1 LYLNISEGRI
11 LFERFTE
18 KAIKVITYSQ
28 EEASKANHPR
38 VYPEHILL
46 GIIREGSGIAARFL
60 RSSGLTDEN
69 LREKINNTIVINE
82 KALSEVL
89 TFSSAAKN
97 VLQNSWNVAKSLR
110 TNYINPEHLF
120 LALLAED
127 NVSIINLLLN
137 FDVNIEKIKSS
148 VIRVVEQKAKT
159 SSHPE
164 DSVKSQSFVPKYFS
178 FASISEES
186 ELNQVINSAKEILD
200 NSSYEILGT
209 EQILL
214 AMLEDKDSSIS
225 ILLENEGINL
235 QNFSE
240 KLENI
245 NTRSDEYLQKELPFT
260 PRAYFAINS
269 AYEYAKEL
277 GSTTLKPEHVLLG
290 ILGEKSGLAYRVLKE
305 LGINTNNLF
314 NKVLKPIE
322 KQKPETLTIVRLARE
337 EARKLGH
344 NIVGTEQILL
354 GIIGEGT
361 GIGASVLKDLG
372 ITLKDARIEVEKIIG
387 TGNCR
392 GEKETT
398 LTPRVKKL
406 LEIAW
411 EKAKKYSSQRIESEH
426 LLLGITK
433 EKECMAMKVLQNL
446 GVDVLEI
453 RQGILKAIEKKNLNQ
468 SMNIE

>member
-1 LYLNISEGRI
+1 

-28 EEASKANHPR
+28 EEAAKANHPR
-38 VYPEHILL
+38 LYPEHILL
-46 GIIREGSGIAARFL
+46 GIVREGSGIAARFL
-60 RSSGLTDEN
+60 RASGLKIEV
-69 LREKINNTIVINE
+69 LREKINDTLVIKNND
-82 KALSEVL
+82 KDFSDALA
-89 TFSSAAKN
+89 FSPAAKTI
-97 VLQNSWNVAKSLR
+97 LQKSWDVAKSLR

-127 NVSIINLLLN
+127 NSTVINLLQH
-137 FDVNIEKIKSS
+137 FDVDIERIKSS

-159 SSHPE
+159 SPHPE
-164 DSVKSQSFVPKYFS
+164 DSLKLQSLVPRYFS
-178 FASISEES
+178 FASIAEEP
-186 ELNQVINSAKEILD
+186 ELNQVINSAKEILY

-214 AMLEDKDSSIS
+214 AMLENKDSNIS
-225 ILLENEGINL
+225 VFLENEGINL

-245 NTRSDEYLQKELPFT
+245 NTRSDEYFQNELPFT
-260 PRAYFAINS
+260 PKAYFAINL

-277 GSTTLKPEHVLLG
+277 GSASLKPEHVLLG
-290 ILGEKSGLAYRVLKE
+290 ILGEKNGLAHRVLQE
-305 LGINTNNLF
+305 LGIDTSNLF
-314 NKVLKPIE
+314 KKVLKPIE

-344 NIVGTEQILL
+344 NAVGTEQILL

-387 TGNCR
+387 IGNCR
-392 GEKETT
+392 YEKETT

-411 EKAKKYSSQRIESEH
+411 SKAKKYNSQRIESEH

-453 RQGILKAIEKKNLNQ
+453 RQGILKAIENKNQNQ
-468 SMNIE
+468 SVNIE

>member
-1 LYLNISEGRI
+1 M
-11 LFERFTE
+11 FERFTE

-28 EEASKANHPR
+28 EEASIAGHPR
-38 VYPEHILL
+38 LYPEHILL
-46 GIIREGSGIAARFL
+46 GIMREGTGIAARFL
-60 RSSGLTDEN
+60 RTADLKVDV
-69 LREKINNTIVINE
+69 LRDKINDSIVIKQGE
-82 KALSEVL
+82 KTLFEGLA
-89 TFSSAAKN
+89 FSSAAKK
-97 VLQNSWNVAKSLR
+97 VLQKSSDVAKSLR

-120 LALLAED
+120 LALLSED
-127 NVSIINLLLN
+127 NSTIINLLKDFN
-137 FDVNIEKIKSS
+137 VDIERIKSS

-164 DSVKSQSFVPKYFS
+164 DSLKSQSFVSKYF
-178 FASISEES
+178 FASTSEES
-186 ELNQVINSAKEILD
+186 ELNQIISSAKEILY

-214 AMLEDKDSSIS
+214 AMLENKDSSIS
-225 ILLENEGINL
+225 VLLENEGINL

-245 NTRSDEYLQKELPFT
+245 NTRSDEYFQNELPFT
-260 PRAYFAINS
+260 PKAYFAIDL
-269 AYEYAKEL
+269 AHEYAKEL
-277 GSTTLKPEHVLLG
+277 GSTDLKPEHLLLG

-305 LGINTNNLF
+305 LGLDTTSLF

-344 NIVGTEQILL
+344 NAVGTEQILL

-387 TGNCR
+387 IGNCR
-392 GEKETT
+392 IEKETT

-453 RQGILKAIEKKNLNQ
+453 RQGILKAIEKKNRNQ
-468 SMNIE
+468 AVNID